1 MGILR
6 DIIDAKDDFLKGS
19 DIAKSVVKDAVN
31 HNSIARKS
39 NNGVL
44 QFPVYITDSLSLEN
58 CTMISKA
65 LEREYVSF
73 IAVLTS
79 INSITDKKSIKE
91 YLEDIN
97 LNDTN
102 IGSKVGNLS
111 AYFSESSVFKIP
123 NMRNTEMIKE
133 SESTAL
139 NLIFNTTKDGNKV
152 FNSDDFITENY
163 NELTTNE
170 KDNIRYLLKEK
181 CKNNKAIKFSSAS
194 GIDSIII
201 QEHSENK
208 HLFMLRD
215 INTMELKLVETV
227 VFPVNDINKDI
238 IVREIM
244 NESKKLSE
252 VYTPDLN
259 TNILNEST
267 PSNLEDFS
275 LIGTGLIKNKY
286 SKLKEA
292 DSGVE
297 VIDFA
302 NDKNTNSSSLGSRDV
317 MVANKTGIL
326 TDNDIK
332 KANELAPTLMH
343 LKTFFKNDEGSLFG
357 IDYIIGV
364 KTVMHNV
371 TSESMI
377 TNILSTI
384 KRGKGF
390 FNLVKLTTG
399 EISFFKDFLFAVNK
413 SKDDI
418 KKKFSKDDA
427 WAATLT
433 RKKEGRIYNGYIPN
447 ASLVLSIDEVEILRN
462 EHNVDVM
469 NEKMANLL
477 INRLYLLSLVI
488 VDPSIEV
495 AYFKF
500 DGEKNFQKYSFT
512 ALERENSNATREVKN
527 IMQVMSR
534 M

>member
-1 MGILR
+1 MSILR
-6 DIIDAKDDFLKGS
+6 DIIDAKDDFLKGTN
-19 DIAKSVVKDAVN
+19 IAKSIVKDTYDRK
-31 HNSIARKS
+31 SIARKS
-39 NNGVL
+39 NGGVL

-58 CTMISKA
+58 CTMITKA

-79 INSITDKKSIKE
+79 VNSITDKKSIKE

-97 LNDTN
+97 VNDTTLA
-102 IGSKVGNLS
+102 SKVTNL
-111 AYFSESSVFKIP
+111 AGYFSESSVFKIP
-123 NMRNTEMIKE
+123 NMRNTEMIRE

-139 NLIFNTTKDGNKV
+139 ELIYNTTKDGNKV
-152 FNSDDFITENY
+152 FDSNDFITENY
-163 NELTTNE
+163 NELTNTE
-170 KDNIRYLLKEK
+170 KDTVRYILKEK
-181 CKNNKAIKFSSAS
+181 CKNNKAIKFSSNS

-227 VFPVNDINKDI
+227 VFPVNNINKDT

-292 DSGVE
+292 DAGVE
-297 VIDFA
+297 IIDFG
-302 NDKNTNSSSLGSRDV
+302 NDKTATHGALGSKDT

-326 TDNDIK
+326 TDNDVK

-343 LKTFFKNDEGSLFG
+343 LKTYFKNNEGSLFG
-357 IDYIIGV
+357 IDYVIGI
-364 KTVMHNV
+364 KTIMHNI

-377 TNILSTI
+377 NNILSTV

-390 FNLVKLTTG
+390 FNLVRLTTG

-413 SKDDI
+413 NKDDI

-433 RKKEGRIYNGYIPN
+433 RKKEGKIYNGYIPN

-477 INRLYLLSLVI
+477 IDRLYLLSLVI

-500 DGEKNFQKYSFT
+500 DGEKSFQKYSFT